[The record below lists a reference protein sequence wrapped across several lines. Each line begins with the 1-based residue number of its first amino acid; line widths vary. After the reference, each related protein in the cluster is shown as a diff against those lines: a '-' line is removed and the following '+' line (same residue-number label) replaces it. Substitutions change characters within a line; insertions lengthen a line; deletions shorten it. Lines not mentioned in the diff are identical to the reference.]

1 MNLNATLFAQFVVF
15 IVLAIFTA
23 LVVWPPLVKV
33 LDERA
38 KKIQEGLTAADRSK
52 QEMIAVQKHVQ
63 SELAKA
69 REEGQKRVQEAE
81 SRAQQIAD
89 DIKHD
94 AENEAAEIIAQAKAQ
109 AELQI
114 KQAREQLR
122 AEVASLAVKGAEQI
136 LKREIDAKAHADLLN
151 KLSAEL

>member
-15 IVLAIFTA
+15 IILAIFTA
-23 LVVWPPLVKV
+23 KVVWPPLVKV

>member
-15 IVLAIFTA
+15 IILAIFTA
-23 LVVWPPLVKV
+23 KVVWPPLVKI

-38 KKIQEGLTAADRSK
+38 KRIQEGLTAADRSK

-63 SELAKA
+63 TEIAKA
-69 REEGQKRVQEAE
+69 KEEGQKRVQEAE
-81 SRAQQIAD
+81 TRAQQIAD
-89 DIKHD
+89 DIKVD

-114 KQAREQLR
+114 RQAREQLR
-122 AEVASLAVKGAEQI
+122 AEVAALAVKGAEQI

>member
-15 IVLAIFTA
+15 IILAIFTA
-23 LVVWPPLVKV
+23 KVVWPPLVKV

-63 SELAKA
+63 TELAKA

-81 SRAQQIAD
+81 TRAQKIAD
-89 DIKHD
+89 DIKQD
-94 AENEAAEIIAQAKAQ
+94 AESEAAAIIAQARAQ
-109 AELQI
+109 GDLQI
-114 KQAREQLR
+114 KQAREELR

-151 KLSAEL
+151 KISAEL

>member
-15 IVLAIFTA
+15 IILAIFTA
-23 LVVWPPLVKV
+23 KVVWPPLVKV
-33 LDERA
+33 LDEHA
-38 KKIQEGLTAADRSK
+38 KKIQEGLTAPDRSK

-63 SELAKA
+63 TELAKA

-81 SRAQQIAD
+81 TRAQKIAD
-89 DIKHD
+89 DIKQD
-94 AENEAAEIIAQAKAQ
+94 AESEAAAIIAQARAQ
-109 AELQI
+109 ADLQI
-114 KQAREQLR
+114 KQAREELR

-151 KLSAEL
+151 KISAEL

>member
-1 MNLNATLFAQFVVF
+1 MNLNATLLAQFVVF
-15 IVLAIFTA
+15 IILAIFTA
-23 LVVWPPLVKV
+23 KVVWPPLVKV

-81 SRAQQIAD
+81 TRAQQIAD

-94 AENEAAEIIAQAKAQ
+94 AENEAAAIIAQAKAQ

-114 KQAREQLR
+114 RQAREELR
-122 AEVASLAVKGAEQI
+122 AEVANLAVKGAEQI

-151 KLSAEL
+151 KISAEL

>member
-23 LVVWPPLVKV
+23 KVVWPPLVKV

-38 KKIQEGLTAADRSK
+38 KRIQEGLTAADRSK

-63 SELAKA
+63 TELAKA
-69 REEGQKRVQEAE
+69 REEGQKRVLEAE
-81 SRAQQIAD
+81 TRAQKIAD
-89 DIKHD
+89 DIKND
-94 AENEAAEIIAQAKAQ
+94 AESEAAEILAQAKAQ
-109 AELQI
+109 ADLQI

-122 AEVASLAVKGAEQI
+122 AEVAALAVKGAEQI
-136 LKREIDAKAHADLLN
+136 LKKEIDAQAHADLLN
-151 KLSAEL
+151 KISAEL

>member
-1 MNLNATLFAQFVVF
+1 MNLNANLFAQFVVF
-15 IVLAIFTA
+15 IILAIFTA
-23 LVVWPPLVKV
+23 KVVWPPLVKV

>member
-1 MNLNATLFAQFVVF
+1 MNLNATLLAQFVVF

-23 LVVWPPLVKV
+23 KVVWPPLVKV

-38 KKIQEGLTAADRSK
+38 KKIKEGLTAADRSK

-81 SRAQQIAD
+81 TRAQQIAD
-89 DIKHD
+89 DIKLD

>member
-23 LVVWPPLVKV
+23 KVVWPPLVKV

-38 KKIQEGLTAADRSK
+38 KRIQEGLTAADRSK

-63 SELAKA
+63 TEIAKA
-69 REEGQKRVQEAE
+69 KEEGQKRVQEAE
-81 SRAQQIAD
+81 TRAQQIAD
-89 DIKHD
+89 DIKND

-109 AELQI
+109 ADLQI
-114 KQAREQLR
+114 RQAREQLR
-122 AEVASLAVKGAEQI
+122 AEVAALAVKGAEQI
-136 LKREIDAKAHADLLN
+136 LKREIDAQAHADLLN

>member
-15 IVLAIFTA
+15 IILAIFTA
-23 LVVWPPLVKV
+23 KVVWPPLVKV

-63 SELAKA
+63 SELVKA

-136 LKREIDAKAHADLLN
+136 LKREIDAKAHAELLN

>member
-15 IVLAIFTA
+15 IILAIFTA
-23 LVVWPPLVKV
+23 KVVWPPLVKV

-69 REEGQKRVQEAE
+69 REEGQKRVQAAE

>member
-23 LVVWPPLVKV
+23 KVVWPPLVKV

-38 KKIQEGLTAADRSK
+38 KKIQEALTAADRSM

-81 SRAQQIAD
+81 TRAQQIAD
-89 DIKHD
+89 DIKLD

>member
-1 MNLNATLFAQFVVF
+1 MNLNATLLAQFVVF
-15 IVLAIFTA
+15 IILAIFTA
-23 LVVWPPLVKV
+23 KVVWPPLVKV

-81 SRAQQIAD
+81 TRAQQIAD

-94 AENEAAEIIAQAKAQ
+94 AENEAAAIIAQAKAQ

-114 KQAREQLR
+114 RQAREELR
-122 AEVASLAVKGAEQI
+122 AEVANLAVKGAERI

-151 KLSAEL
+151 KISAEL

>member
-23 LVVWPPLVKV
+23 KVVWPPLVKV

-38 KKIQEGLTAADRSK
+38 KRIQEGLTAADRSK

-63 SELAKA
+63 SEIAKA

-81 SRAQQIAD
+81 TRAQQIAD

-109 AELQI
+109 ADLQI

-122 AEVASLAVKGAEQI
+122 AEVATLAVKGAEQI
-136 LKREIDAKAHADLLN
+136 LKREIDAQAHADLLN
-151 KLSAEL
+151 KISAEL

>member
-23 LVVWPPLVKV
+23 KVVWPPLVKV

-38 KKIQEGLTAADRSK
+38 KRIQEGLTAADRSK

-63 SELAKA
+63 SEIAKA
-69 REEGQKRVQEAE
+69 REEGQKRIQEAE
-81 SRAQQIAD
+81 TRAQQIAD

-109 AELQI
+109 ADLQI
-114 KQAREQLR
+114 RQAREQLR
-122 AEVASLAVKGAEQI
+122 AEVATLAVKGAEQI
-136 LKREIDAKAHADLLN
+136 LKREIDAQAHADLLN
-151 KLSAEL
+151 KISAEL

>member
-15 IVLAIFTA
+15 LILAIFTA
-23 LVVWPPLVKV
+23 KVVWPPLVKI

-52 QEMIAVQKHVQ
+52 QEMIAVRQHVQ

-69 REEGQKRVQEAE
+69 KEDGQRRVQEAE
-81 SRAQQIAD
+81 TRAQQVAD
-89 DIKHD
+89 SIKQD
-94 AENEAAEIIAQAKAQ
+94 AETQAADIISQARAQ
-109 AELQI
+109 AEAQI
-114 KQAREQLR
+114 RQAREQLR

-136 LKREIDAKAHADLLN
+136 LRREIDAKAHADLLT

>member
-23 LVVWPPLVKV
+23 KVVWQPLVKV

-38 KKIQEGLTAADRSK
+38 KRIQEGLTAADRSK

-63 SELAKA
+63 TELAKA
-69 REEGQKRVQEAE
+69 REEGQKRVLEAE
-81 SRAQQIAD
+81 TRAQKIAD
-89 DIKHD
+89 DIKND
-94 AENEAAEIIAQAKAQ
+94 AESEAAEILAQARAQ
-109 AELQI
+109 ADLQI

-122 AEVASLAVKGAEQI
+122 AEVAALAVKGAEQI
-136 LKREIDAKAHADLLN
+136 LKKEIDAQAHADLLN
-151 KLSAEL
+151 KISAEL

>member
-23 LVVWPPLVKV
+23 KVVWPPLVKV

-38 KKIQEGLTAADRSK
+38 KRIQEGLTAADRSK

-63 SELAKA
+63 TELAKA
-69 REEGQKRVQEAE
+69 REEGQKRVLEAE
-81 SRAQQIAD
+81 TRAQKIAD
-89 DIKHD
+89 DIKND
-94 AENEAAEIIAQAKAQ
+94 AENEAAEILAQAKAQ
-109 AELQI
+109 ADLQI

-136 LKREIDAKAHADLLN
+136 LKREIDVQAHADLLN
-151 KLSAEL
+151 KISAEL